1 MIETTLQRL
10 LKYPHAAVFD
20 KDPLAELAIRVR
32 HDDGCTWSVAAG
44 VLEVTAGAA
53 EHVYQLTDFTVAQL
67 SDRLELDGFQV
78 VRVNSGYG
86 HLSALA
92 LVEGANDQW
101 QSNGDHLRVFT
112 SLMWALFQGY
122 SREIDA
128 AQEQVRQALLQMVI
142 TTAEG
147 EWLDL
152 WGTLYGVPRIAGESD
167 ADLRLRI
174 PREAF
179 RLRVNPRAIELAI
192 KELTGKAV
200 AIREPWQDVFTL
212 DQSLLSG
219 PDRLQDGD
227 LVGSFLIQP
236 QSAGPIDWADVLP
249 IIERSRPAGVLMLPP
264 QVRYSEHVVAGI
276 VGTVGVSIKR
286 RNTGFAR
293 YEDLALLDAALIEDV
308 SLPNYPLLHRRTI
321 YRRESARFEGGAPWS
336 DTPWQP
342 VPWNQAAY
350 SGYTILSSSY
360 RVFYS
365 AGAYGPTGEYQ
376 AVPWQPDPWGE
387 TNTIIG
393 ASYTRTSS

>member
-44 VLEVTAGAA
+44 VLVVTAGAA

-67 SDRLELDGFQV
+67 ADRLELDGFQV
-78 VRVNSGYG
+78 ARVNSDYG

-92 LVEGANDQW
+92 LVEGSNDQW

-152 WGTLYGVPRIAGESD
+152 WGALYGVPRVAGEAD
-167 ADLRLRI
+167 ADFRLRI

-192 KELTGKAV
+192 KELTGKTV

-219 PDRLQDGD
+219 PDRLQDGSH
-227 LVGSFLIQP
+227 VGPFYIQP
-236 QSAGPIDWADVLP
+236 YSETPIDWSDVLP
-249 IIERSRPAGVLMLPP
+249 IIERNRPAGVLVLPP
-264 QVRYSEHVVAGI
+264 KSRIGTSITVPGEYTAALSVLRHHTGVAVI
-276 VGTVGVSIKR
+276 
-286 RNTGFAR
+286 
-293 YEDLALLDAALIEDV
+293 EDVALLDFSDIEDV
-308 SLPNYPLLHRRTI
+308 SVVNDPFEHLRRVQNMLSVEYTGQYFNAI
-321 YRRESARFEGGAPWS
+321 YWRDETWESQNVITGS
-336 DTPWQP
+336 SHT
-342 VPWNQAAY
+342 
-350 SGYTILSSSY
+350 SSS
-360 RVFYS
+360 
-365 AGAYGPTGEYQ
+365 
-376 AVPWQPDPWGE
+376 
-387 TNTIIG
+387 
-393 ASYTRTSS
+393 